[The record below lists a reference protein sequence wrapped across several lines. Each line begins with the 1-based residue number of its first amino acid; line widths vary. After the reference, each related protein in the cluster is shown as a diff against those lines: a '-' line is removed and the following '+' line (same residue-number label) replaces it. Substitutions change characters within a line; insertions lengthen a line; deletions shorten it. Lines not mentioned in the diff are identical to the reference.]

1 MRELSGHEATQW
13 QLDRAWW
20 SCSFLSR
27 WTLNSTLNIQISL
40 QSRKLICKPQQLGH
54 RLRRAYT
61 VSNSYSSQPLL
72 LSTHHLQP
80 CPWCS
85 CHYHSTSTLNRL
97 RATGAAKKKKKRMS
111 GPLSH
116 CSLVFLLSVWVIFS
130 ISRLFSLCFFAVW
143 FDGPS
148 VDRETN
154 TVKDKYFKAE
164 VDDICCQF
172 PSTKFS
178 IFAVFVFDW
187 M

>member
-1 MRELSGHEATQW
+1 MSGPALKIMEFPFKILFICISLMRELSGHEATQW

-61 VSNSYSSQPLL
+61 VSNCYSSQPLL

-97 RATGAAKKKKKRMS
+97 RATGAAKKKKKEDVWATFS
-111 GPLSH
+111 LLAGVFTFGLSH
-116 CSLVFLLSVWVIFS
+116 FLNFSSFFTLFFCSLIWQSFC
-130 ISRLFSLCFFAVW
+130 R
-143 FDGPS
+143 
-148 VDRETN
+148 
-154 TVKDKYFKAE
+154 
-164 VDDICCQF
+164 
-172 PSTKFS
+172 
-178 IFAVFVFDW
+178 
-187 M
+187 